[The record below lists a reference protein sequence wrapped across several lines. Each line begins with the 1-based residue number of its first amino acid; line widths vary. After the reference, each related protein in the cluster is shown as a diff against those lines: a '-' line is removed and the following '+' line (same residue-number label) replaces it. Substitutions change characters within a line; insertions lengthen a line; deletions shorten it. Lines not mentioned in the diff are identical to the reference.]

1 MDPGI
6 SPPEP
11 SPNEVVL
18 SRSQRTWRDRNRPD
32 IFVIYNQ
39 RTHGKFVSQL
49 KSSILRFFQK
59 INTRLSLGFK
69 VKNATIEET
78 TLKIK
83 SQNGKTY
90 RAVLDKYGGRY

>member
-39 RTHGKFVSQL
+39 RTHG
-49 KSSILRFFQK
+49 
-59 INTRLSLGFK
+59 FK